1 MVDDSAFKI
10 AIYHLK
16 VLKKI
21 FILLKHFEKYGLEVV
36 VSGEFWM
43 DIMNKNI
50 NKGKA
55 LSILQKN

>member
-1 MVDDSAFKI
+1 
-10 AIYHLK
+10 
-16 VLKKI
+16 
-21 FILLKHFEKYGLEVV
+21 VV

-55 LSILQKN
+55 LGILQNELQITPDQTIVLEII